1 MEPENL
7 TDTKHTSHKEYRN
20 TATIN
25 AVQINHAS
33 TVDTLA
39 ILIRASLYGSI
50 VQIDHAFTVDTHEG
64 TFTGKPGDWLAE
76 GIAGERWIID
86 DKIFVKTY
94 EMLI

>member
-7 TDTKHTSHKEYRN
+7 TDTKLTSQKEYRK

-25 AVQINHAS
+25 A
-33 TVDTLA
+33 
-39 ILIRASLYGSI
+39 
-50 VQIDHAFTVDTHEG
+50 VQIDHAFTVDTLEG

-86 DKIFVKTY
+86 DKIFIKTY
-94 EMLI
+94 KMVI